1 MDTKN
6 SGQWIVG
13 SRQNSDLLPTTH
25 YPLPTAHYTPLM
37 RVIAGIYKGRRLKT
51 LEGLSVRPTS
61 DRLRETLFNILAPR
75 IEEARFADV
84 CAGSGAIGI
93 EALSRGARHV
103 TFIESSLKAARI
115 ISDNL
120 RNCGIREGYRV
131 INRDALRAL
140 KNLEKAQFDVIY
152 FDPPYDS
159 EIYTPVM
166 WLIAKQDLLAEGG
179 VLIVEHRRQTPLL
192 PNYDRL
198 RPYRQV
204 AQGESLL
211 TFFGVE
217 AAGGSR
223 IEE

>member
-1 MDTKN
+1 M
-6 SGQWIVG
+6 
-13 SRQNSDLLPTTH
+13 
-25 YPLPTAHYTPLM
+25 
-37 RVIAGIYKGRRLKT
+37 
-51 LEGLSVRPTS
+51 
-61 DRLRETLFNILAPR
+61 
-75 IEEARFADV
+75 
-84 CAGSGAIGI
+84 
-93 EALSRGARHV
+93 
-103 TFIESSLKAARI
+103 
-115 ISDNL
+115 
-120 RNCGIREGYRV
+120 

-179 VLIVEHRRQTPLL
+179 VLIVEHRRHTPLL

-204 AQGESLL
+204 AQGDSLL

-223 IEE
+223 VEE

>member
-1 MDTKN
+1 
-6 SGQWIVG
+6 
-13 SRQNSDLLPTTH
+13 
-25 YPLPTAHYTPLM
+25 
-37 RVIAGIYKGRRLKT
+37 
-51 LEGLSVRPTS
+51 
-61 DRLRETLFNILAPR
+61 
-75 IEEARFADV
+75 
-84 CAGSGAIGI
+84 
-93 EALSRGARHV
+93 
-103 TFIESSLKAARI
+103 
-115 ISDNL
+115 
-120 RNCGIREGYRV
+120 V

-140 KNLEKAQFDVIY
+140 KNLEKNQFDVIY

-166 WLIAKQDLLAEGG
+166 WLISKQDLLAEGG

-217 AAGGSR
+217 APGGSR
-223 IEE
+223 VEE

>member
-1 MDTKN
+1 
-6 SGQWIVG
+6 
-13 SRQNSDLLPTTH
+13 
-25 YPLPTAHYTPLM
+25 M

-75 IEEARFADV
+75 IEEAHFADV
-84 CAGSGAIGI
+84 CAGSGAVGI

-115 ISDNL
+115 ISENL

-140 KNLEKAQFDVIY
+140 KNLASEQAQFDIIY

-159 EIYTPVM
+159 EIHTPVM
-166 WLIAKQDLLAEGG
+166 WLIAKHDLLAEDG
-179 VLIVEHRRQTPLL
+179 VVIVEHRRQTPLL

-204 AQGESLL
+204 AQGDSLL

-217 AAGGSR
+217 AVEGSR
-223 IEE
+223 IED